1 MKNLVSIRVKE
12 GCGFIKI
19 AKFLE
24 KIAKSL
30 EKIAKSLEKIAKFLE
45 KIGSQNRIKSRFL
58 STIIKYLKYLIIWGR
73 LFRKPSPYI
82 EDI

>member
-1 MKNLVSIRVKE
+1 MNFLVSIRVKE

-19 AKFLE
+19 DAFLE
-24 KIAKSL
+24 KTDA
-30 EKIAKSLEKIAKFLE
+30 FLE
-45 KIGSQNRIKSRFL
+45 KIGSQKRIKSRFL